1 MHYSPTLHANEP
13 KMYEYFLL
21 NIYLFIY
28 FFLMA
33 LNESPNFWR
42 SELKSTPNMF
52 KCRLLLFSYSDL

>member
-1 MHYSPTLHANEP
+1 
-13 KMYEYFLL
+13 L
-21 NIYLFIY
+21 NIDF

-52 KCRLLLFSYSDL
+52 KCRLLLFSYSDLWP